1 MERHDHRTADKR
13 RQPAE
18 DFAARGDAA
27 YSNPGRTPTSRR
39 NPVDNRGFDQAA
51 ASKTMLADESHSSP
65 GSTPVRAWLSGRA
78 DQYADDGVPIHTIR
92 NRHLRRKRSSQ

>member
-1 MERHDHRTADKR
+1 MTIEPLTSAGNRLKTSLPGATRPTQIPVGHRHRA
-13 RQPAE
+13 
-18 DFAARGDAA
+18 
-27 YSNPGRTPTSRR
+27 R

-78 DQYADDGVPIHTIR
+78 DQYADDGGPHSH
-92 NRHLRRKRSSQ
+92 NQESSFTA